1 MITALDFQDASA
13 PLLFDLSPLAA
24 LRQAPPPAD
33 LATRWPQYTLVLV
46 EEEGYHVGPLLADNQ
61 VPRTLYFGRP
71 GQTALE
77 LVPKRAKGQVLRFTD
92 EFVRLTGTDRELLLF
107 QLFHQAAAE
116 PVLVPDEQA
125 MEMAFLV
132 GSLQRQAASAAILRD
147 DLLRSYLK
155 TLLLHCTRLSQQQ
168 RGATGSMVQAGLFG
182 RFQQLLEL
190 HYAQWKSVAEYAD
203 QLHVTANH
211 LSVSIRKET
220 GQPASEHIRR
230 RIMLEAKRLV
240 SLRDASLK
248 EVAYQLGFEDVAHF
262 SKLFKRCTGITFSHF
277 KKQIQAQYNCPL
289 PKLMIA

>member
-1 MITALDFQDASA
+1 MRTALDFQEASM
-13 PLLFDLSPLAA
+13 PLLFDISPLAV

-33 LATRWPQYTLVLV
+33 LATRCPQYTVVLV
-46 EEEGYHVGPLLADNQ
+46 EEEDPQVGPLLADSQ

-71 GQTALE
+71 GQSALE
-77 LVPKRAKGQVLRFTD
+77 IVPQRAKGQVLRFAD
-92 EFVRLTGTDRELLLF
+92 EFVRLTGNDRELLLF
-107 QLFHQAAAE
+107 QLFHRATAE
-116 PVLVPDEQA
+116 PVQVPDEQA
-125 MEMAFLV
+125 GEMAFLL
-132 GSLQRQAASAAILRD
+132 GSMQRQAASVAVLRD

-168 RGATGSMVQAGLFG
+168 RGTTGSMVQAGLFG
-182 RFQQLLEL
+182 RFQHLLEQ
-190 HYAQWKSVAEYAD
+190 HYTRWKSVAEYAD

-211 LSVSIRKET
+211 LSVSVRKET

-262 SKLFKRCTGITFSHF
+262 SKLFKRCTGVTFSDF
-277 KKQIQAQYNCPL
+277 KKQMHTQYNCPL
-289 PKLMIA
+289 PTLMIA